1 MFSTYITLNPQNI
14 KSCRHRFLP
23 KCILKNCAFYDAF
36 CAVFMLISALSGET
50 IVAGKCEVG
59 SILS

>member
-1 MFSTYITLNPQNI
+1 MISGYYSI
-14 KSCRHRFLP
+14 KEV
-23 KCILKNCAFYDAF
+23 KNQAENNDFGAVLHAISPIF